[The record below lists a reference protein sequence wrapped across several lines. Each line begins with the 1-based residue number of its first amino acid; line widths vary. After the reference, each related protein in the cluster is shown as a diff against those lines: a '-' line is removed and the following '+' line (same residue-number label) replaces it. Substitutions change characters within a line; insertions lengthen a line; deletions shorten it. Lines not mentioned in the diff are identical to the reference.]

1 MLYDGKLG
9 WEWWIVEK
17 FDGIEIIMD
26 LEVYMKCYV
35 VNFVD
40 LMLQFVVY
48 IDFNFQVF
56 VWEICNCLLF

>member
-40 LMLQFVVY
+40 LML
-48 IDFNFQVF
+48 
-56 VWEICNCLLF
+56 